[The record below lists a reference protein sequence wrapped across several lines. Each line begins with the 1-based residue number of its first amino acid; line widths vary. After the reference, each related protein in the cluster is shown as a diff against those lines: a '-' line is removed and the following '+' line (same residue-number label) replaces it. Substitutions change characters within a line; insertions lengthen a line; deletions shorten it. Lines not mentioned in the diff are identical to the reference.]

1 MATKYATLAE
11 ASEAA
16 QRLEFKTQP
25 EYKKGYKQDPKLPAN
40 PNQLYAGDWDDWY
53 SFLGTEHP
61 GEKYATVAEAS
72 EAAQRLGFEI
82 RDEYNKGYKKDPKLP
97 AAPDKHYAEDW
108 ADWPNFLRNERPRE
122 KYVTLAEA
130 SEVAQRLGFKTRT
143 EYHEG
148 YQKDPKLP
156 SNPQRS
162 YAGEW
167 DDWYSFLGVERP
179 ERYAA
184 LAEASEAAQ
193 RLGFKTQQEYYEDY
207 QKDPK
212 LPSQPSVF
220 YAEDWDDWYS
230 FLGTERPSEKHATVA
245 EASEAAQRL
254 GLKTQAEYYEDY
266 QKDPKLP
273 GSPNDFYAED
283 WSSWYNFLG
292 TGRPD
297 GKYATL
303 AEASEAA
310 QRLGFKTSTEYFK
323 GYKQDPKLPRHPD
336 GMYRRNW
343 ADWYSFLGNERPKEK
358 YATLAEASEAAQRLG
373 FKTQKE
379 FYEGYKQDPKLTVS
393 PFDFYAEDWD
403 DWYSYL
409 GIERPV
415 KRYATLAEAS
425 EAAQCLG
432 LKTGAEYFRG
442 YEKDPKLPSQ
452 PNKTYSEHWISW
464 PHFLG
469 NENAI
474 NRELTSKYPEF
485 WKAIQ
490 CYVEAGTGQSNKYS
504 HLRAFLRFYV
514 DKLGLVDDP
523 GAMLSRDIP
532 FDERA
537 YENFINVTADT
548 VKKPRHNAC
557 SAFFEWI
564 LETYCSDEDENGE
577 LIVLPGYR
585 NPLRTVL
592 KGLLDQLP
600 SYKRSE
606 SDKPPLP
613 MDAIVRA
620 KQHLIPLEATSFRD
634 LYQLHPFLEDCW
646 FGVDPQL
653 IDDNDPNCI
662 YRVVKKERK
671 RGRKRYFE
679 EVHELWSPVKI
690 VANYTLLSIP
700 LRGQQICW
708 LDSGEGDEFVPLWR
722 DGKVHWIENPSP
734 LATRKRNKG
743 FIQKGNNDGELSAYI
758 TTNKTGKKLGGYDIP
773 FMPEDLAYWI
783 IQLREWQSK
792 YNPIEELTLWTQINP
807 QQRIHKDIL
816 KRRGKQSFL
825 FRDPASHACDEKASP
840 MRTTTAFTRTLPA
853 LLFHSQRPGAD
864 LAEKIEKKSSVD
876 YKSQFTPHALRVSLI
891 TAYIVDGRAPIA
903 VISKLV
909 GHSSLVMTIYYTKVG
924 ASKMRLEMAA
934 AEKRALEQSHY
945 RYEDLIL
952 QKKIEE
958 ARPELIAT
966 DRSIMDQC
974 LTPNWPSGAFQLMS
988 FGICPMSGNKCDEGG
1003 MALVERKV
1011 EAQYAPVP
1019 NGYLGT
1025 RNCPQCRFFITGPAF
1040 LGGLSAIANEIIL
1053 EINVTRNEY
1062 HELEEKR
1069 QTLDDERYDAESS
1082 GQFFGKERTLKKIT
1096 SAYEEKAKKLD
1107 MLLTD
1112 LQHLYRLISQS
1123 TELLKTSETG
1133 QHQLI
1138 VSGNYVEMEMHL
1150 EEQSSEFRLLA
1161 EVCANAEI
1169 YESASASRA
1178 RPLLSQMLDKLADT
1192 NGIAPAIFRLT
1203 EDQQLKAAN
1212 QVVRLIMQVTQ
1223 NNWHVADQ
1231 LINGQITLEDLAEP
1245 LQLGDVR
1252 QEIESAMNGSLKFP
1266 LEIESCNE

>member
-1 MATKYATLAE
+1 MATKYAALAE

-82 RDEYNKGYKKDPKLP
+82 RDEYNKGYKKDLKLP

-130 SEVAQRLGFKTRT
+130 SEAAQRLGFKTRT

-504 HLRAFLRFYV
+504 HLRALLRFYV

-679 EVHELWSPVKI
+679 EMHELWSPVKI